1 MVESLKAVEA
11 VVSVEETVG
20 AAETVGAVVLPG
32 YQYTGL
38 QTSMVDDGR
47 IIHADGDLLRLS
59 RWCWILSI
67 LPRASILSIQ
77 RLSFCNLGISIPA
90 CRS

>member
-1 MVESLKAVEA
+1 LVIGVLGTSIHAVETVVVESLKAVEA

-38 QTSMVDDGR
+38 QTSMVV
-47 IIHADGDLLRLS
+47 
-59 RWCWILSI
+59 
-67 LPRASILSIQ
+67 
-77 RLSFCNLGISIPA
+77 
-90 CRS
+90 